1 MQLDLEPYRHD
12 LEVLRATAD
21 QVIRDFGIHGIQISF
36 SGNPI
41 LAYEEL
47 HQQLVPALQQL
58 EKSGQ
63 GKIRALLYR
72 IDIPEKDFLQVSEYQ
87 NKEIFWDELSALI
100 LRRELTKVV
109 TRKLFK
115 SNIG

>member
-1 MQLDLEPYRHD
+1 MNIDLEPYRFD
-12 LEVLRATAD
+12 LEVIRQTAD
-21 QVIRDFGIHGIQISF
+21 QVIRDFGIHGIQITF
-36 SGNPI
+36 SGNPH
-41 LAYEEL
+41 LAYQEL
-47 HQQLVPALQQL
+47 HQQLVPALKEL
-58 EKSGQ
+58 EKSGP

-72 IDIPEKDFLQVSEYQ
+72 IDIPEKDFTQVSEYQ